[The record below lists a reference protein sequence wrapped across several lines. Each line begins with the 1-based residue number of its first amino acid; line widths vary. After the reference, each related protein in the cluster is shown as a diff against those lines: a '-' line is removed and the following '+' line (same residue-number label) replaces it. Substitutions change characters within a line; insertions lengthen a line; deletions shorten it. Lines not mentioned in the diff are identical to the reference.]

1 MSGFYYQLFQEAP
14 LFILSLPYLVAIP
27 IFLIAYSNVFLRHTA
42 RIRTRT
48 LIKAQTSWLKYIA
61 IALFLLLVPV
71 IAFGNFSNDFVRI
84 LILCTCYAYTYYAEL
99 HWIIRVIVSMFSY
112 CSKNSDYFRVSFFT
126 YSYCLFSKPTST
138 ENT

>member
-1 MSGFYYQLFQEAP
+1 LFQEAP

-27 IFLIAYSNVFLRHTA
+27 IFLIAYSNVYVRHTA

-71 IAFGNFSNDFVRI
+71 IAFGNFSNEFVRI

-99 HWIIRVIVSMFSY
+99 HWIIRVVVSLLSNGSQTAFS
-112 CSKNSDYFRVSFFT
+112 
-126 YSYCLFSKPTST
+126 
-138 ENT
+138 